1 MGGGTMTPGMIL
13 LENFLQA
20 LAAGLMVGCLY
31 GLMCVGL
38 GMIFGIMRVINFAQG
53 DMMMLGMYAAWYLF
67 TGFGVLAFLG
77 GYGGPIAAALLAG
90 PLLFVVGYYVHKF
103 LISRVTGFKVAN
115 AEGEGHYAQLI
126 LTLGVALV
134 LTNGG
139 LIVFGSEPISVR
151 TPMSSRAWEIGP
163 FWGDFVSVFI
173 NQARAV
179 GAIVSV
185 CVAIALFL
193 FVSRSRLGKSMR
205 ASADNAEAALYMGI
219 NVDKAHRIAFGI
231 GTGVTAIAGGLVAT
245 YYPFQPYVGIEF
257 VIIMYAGVVLGGF
270 GSIIGAFWGGLVIG
284 LVQQL
289 STLILPFQL
298 QNTAIFV
305 VFLLVV
311 LFRPQGLFGRNV
323 ERV

>member
-1 MGGGTMTPGMIL
+1 MTDGMIL
-13 LENFLQA
+13 MENFLQA
-20 LAAGLMVGCLY
+20 LAAGIMVGCLY

-67 TGFGVLAFLG
+67 IGFGMLSFLG
-77 GYGGPIAAALLAG
+77 GYAGPIAAALLAG
-90 PLLFVVGYYVHKF
+90 PILFVVGYYVHQV
-103 LISRVTGFKVAN
+103 LISRVTGFKMAD

-134 LTNGG
+134 MTNGG
-139 LIVFGSEPISVR
+139 LIIFGSEPISVR

-185 CVAIALFL
+185 GVAIALFF
-193 FVSRSRLGKSMR
+193 FVNRSRLGKSMR